1 MSKKLEAGET
11 ITCSGYADMRDVQK
25 ELTKRGYKVS
35 IGIGYTVR
43 IESVPEPD
51 QVEQDEWITWEL

>member
-1 MSKKLEAGET
+1 MSDVLKTGDT
-11 ITCSGYADMRDVQK
+11 ICCEGYADMRDVQK
-25 ELTKRGYKVS
+25 ELTERGYKVS

-43 IESVPEPD
+43 IESVPELD